1 MAQIK
6 EARMNLLLYDPSGTT
21 ITSAEL
27 KKAYKGSGGWGIA
40 GDAGDGDPGS
50 PNTIVMVRGAVS
62 PINSDYYN
70 WYADIDESYTYTL
83 YVDGSPIDS
92 FTGQMLFSMDLMQY
106 IASNRTHSV
115 GDGTDHS
122 DVALNTLH
130 RQTISGN
137 PHSVTKANVGL
148 SAVENKSASTI
159 ISEITDADIEA
170 LGFNANNQAYIY
182 EEIATGV
189 TTLTITEADIN
200 SAIGIPTDWY
210 AAPNV
215 NIEFW
220 EDDGS
225 GKWKFAVK
233 TNLSIEEQL
242 INGITCLSNVIIT
255 GLNDAKRYKIMI
267 VFKTLYAPAL

>member
-6 EARMNLLLYDPSGTT
+6 VARLNLLLYDPSGST
-21 ITSAEL
+21 IISAEL
-27 KKAYKGSGGWGIA
+27 KKAYKGLGGWGIA

-50 PNTIVMVRGAVS
+50 PNTIVMARGAVS

-115 GDGTDHS
+115 GDGSDHS
-122 DVALNTLH
+122 DVELNTAH

-137 PHSVTKANVGL
+137 PHAITKANVGL
-148 SAVENKSASTI
+148 SVVENKSASMI

-182 EEIATGV
+182 EKIVTGV
-189 TTLTITEADIN
+189 TTLTISENDIN
-200 SAIGIPTDWY
+200 TELGLPTDWY
-210 AAPNV
+210 VAPNI
-215 NIEFW
+215 NTEFW
-220 EDDGS
+220 LDDTY
-225 GKWKFAVK
+225 GKWKYAVK

-242 INGITCLSNVIIT
+242 INGIICLSNVEVT
-255 GLNDAKRYKIMI
+255 GLDDTKRYKIMI
-267 VFKTLYAPAL
+267 IFKTLYAPAV